1 MSFDITTID
10 KNFKIETNIE
20 REALRFFDVKD
31 APLNLYGVWH
41 DGEAYRRV
49 PRDVAKAT
57 SPELITSSIKT
68 AGGRIRFVTDSP
80 YVVIKAFYPF
90 ITVFGH
96 MTRAGTSGFDL
107 YVNEGGREVYKKSMF
122 PPSNTDTSF
131 DAVFDF
137 PDVKERLI
145 TINFPLYNP
154 VNELYLGLHSKAS
167 LKPAPDYS
175 VKLPIVSY
183 GSSIT
188 QGGCASRPGNSYQ
201 AMLSR
206 RYDADFINLGFSGV
220 ARGEAAIRDYIASL
234 PMSAFIFDYDYNAPT
249 PEHLKETHKP
259 FYEAVRKAR
268 PDAPILMMGHPEFYS
283 NEMLVKRNAVVK
295 ETFDYAV
302 ANGDKNVYYIHSNE
316 LFELC
321 EDGGTVDGVHPTDF
335 GFRSMAKAMAKIFD
349 KIFQVKS
356 DQF

>member
-1 MSFDITTID
+1 MSFDIASID

-20 REALRFFDVKD
+20 REKLKFYDVKV
-31 APLNLYGVWH
+31 APVKLYGVWH
-41 DGEAYRRV
+41 DGESYRRV
-49 PRDVAKAT
+49 PKDVAENT
-57 SPELITSSIKT
+57 SPELVTSSLKT
-68 AGGRIRFVTDSP
+68 AGGRIRFITDSP

-96 MTRAGTSGFDL
+96 MPRAGTSGFDL
-107 YVNEGGREVYKKSMF
+107 YVNEGGREIYKKSLF
-122 PPSNTDTSF
+122 PPNNTDLSF

-137 PDVKERLI
+137 PDSRERLI

-154 VNELYLGLHSKAS
+154 LNELYLGIHSDSKI
-167 LKPAPDYS
+167 KHAPDYT

-206 RYDADFINLGFSGV
+206 RYDADFTNLGFSGV
-220 ARGEAAIRDYIASL
+220 ARGEAAIRNYIASL

-249 PEHLKETHKP
+249 PEYLKETHKP
-259 FYEAVRKAR
+259 FYEAVRKTH
-268 PDAPILMMGHPEFYS
+268 PDIPILMMGHPEFHS
-283 NEMLVKRNAVVK
+283 NDMVVKRNAVVK
-295 ETFDYAV
+295 ETYDYALL
-302 ANGDKNVYYIHSNE
+302 NGDKNVYYIHSRE
-316 LFELC
+316 LFALC

-335 GFRSMAKAMAKIFD
+335 GFRSMAEAMAKILD
-349 KIFQVKS
+349 KLFEVKS
-356 DQF
+356 EQF